1 MSDIIKDPTMIAA
14 LQDLARGVKSERDL
28 AALTQ
33 DLLKITVEAS
43 LNAEMDAHLGYAKH
57 SPEGYGSGNSRNGY
71 GTKKLKSGHGVIEI
85 DTPRDRNGSFEPQL
99 VTKNQ
104 TRLSHFDDK
113 ILTLYAKGMSTRD
126 IVETFRELY
135 GAELSPTLVSHVTE
149 AVLGKVIEWQSR
161 PLDAL
166 YPILY
171 LDCIVVKIRQDKR
184 VINKAVYLALG
195 VTLEG
200 RKELLGLW
208 LSENEGAKFWLSVLT
223 ELKNRGVKDVL
234 IACVDGLTGFPEAIA
249 AAFPSTQVQLCIVHM
264 VRNSL
269 RFVSWKDRKTVAAG
283 LRKIYQSVTVTEA
296 EQELVAFAA
305 QWDGQYP
312 SISRS
317 WRNHWANLI
326 AFFDYPDEIRKIIYT
341 TNAIESINS
350 VIRKAINQRKL
361 FPNDDSA
368 MKVIYLA
375 IENASKKWSMPLRD
389 WKPAINQFMIMFPDR
404 MPSKF
409 NRGLHGLFYTLAYR
423 AILDKALLAIQ
434 QYPQIGHVRPELSVA
449 HRLFPAGRHII
460 IYRVRDNAVYVSRI
474 LHERMDITRH
484 L

>member
-1 MSDIIKDPTMIAA
+1 MSDIIKDPTIISA

-43 LNAEMDAHLGYAKH
+43 LNAEMDAHLGYTKH
-57 SPEGYGSGNSRNGY
+57 SPDGYGSVNSRNGY
-71 GTKKLKSGHGVIEI
+71 GTKKLKSGHGIIEI
-85 DTPRDRNGSFEPQL
+85 ETPRDRNGSFEPQF
-99 VTKNQ
+99 VAKNQ
-104 TRLSHFDDK
+104 TRLTHFDDK

-135 GAELSPTLVSHVTE
+135 GADISPTLVSNVTE

-195 VTLEG
+195 VNLEG
-200 RKELLGLW
+200 KKELLGLW
-208 LSENEGAKFWLSVLT
+208 LSENEGAKFWLSVMT

-249 AAFPSTQVQLCIVHM
+249 AAFPRTQVQLCIVHM

-269 RFVSWKDRKTVAAG
+269 RFVSWKDRKQVAAG
-283 LRKIYQSVTVTEA
+283 LKKIYQSVTVTEA
-296 EQELVAFAA
+296 EQELEAFAE
-305 QWDGQYP
+305 QWDRQYP

-317 WRNHWANLI
+317 WRSHWANLI

-350 VIRKAINQRKL
+350 VIRKATDQRKL
-361 FPNDDSA
+361 FPNDDA
-368 MKVIYLA
+368 ALKVIYLA
-375 IENASKKWSMPLRD
+375 IENAAKKWSMPLRD

-404 MPSKF
+404 MP
-409 NRGLHGLFYTLAYR
+409 H
-423 AILDKALLAIQ
+423 
-434 QYPQIGHVRPELSVA
+434 
-449 HRLFPAGRHII
+449 
-460 IYRVRDNAVYVSRI
+460 
-474 LHERMDITRH
+474 
-484 L
+484 

>member
-14 LQDLARGVKSERDL
+14 LQDLARGIKSERDL

-43 LNAEMDAHLGYAKH
+43 LNAEMDAHLGYARH

-71 GTKKLKSGHGVIEI
+71 GTKKLKSGHGIIEI

-135 GAELSPTLVSHVTE
+135 GADISPTLVSNVTE
-149 AVLGKVIEWQSR
+149 AVLSKVVEWQSR

-195 VTLEG
+195 VSLEG
-200 RKELLGLW
+200 KKELLGLW

-223 ELKNRGVKDVL
+223 ELKNRGVKDVF
-234 IACVDGLTGFPEAIA
+234 IACVDGLTGFPEAVA
-249 AAFPSTQVQLCIVHM
+249 AAFPRTQVQLCIVHM

-296 EQELVAFAA
+296 ELELEAFAA

-350 VIRKAINQRKL
+350 VIRKAIDQRKL
-361 FPNDDSA
+361 FPNDDAA

-404 MPSKF
+404 MP
-409 NRGLHGLFYTLAYR
+409 N
-423 AILDKALLAIQ
+423 
-434 QYPQIGHVRPELSVA
+434 
-449 HRLFPAGRHII
+449 
-460 IYRVRDNAVYVSRI
+460 
-474 LHERMDITRH
+474 
-484 L
+484 

>member
-1 MSDIIKDPTMIAA
+1 MSDIIKDPTLISA
-14 LQDLARGVKSERDL
+14 LQELARGVKSERDL

-43 LNAEMDAHLGYAKH
+43 LNAEMDDHLGYPKH
-57 SPEGYGSGNSRNGY
+57 SPEGYGTGNSRNGY

-85 DTPRDRNGSFEPQL
+85 ETPRDRNGSFEPQF
-99 VTKNQ
+99 VAKNQ

-113 ILTLYAKGMSTRD
+113 ILALYARGMSTRD

-135 GAELSPTLVSHVTE
+135 GADISPALVSKVTE
-149 AVLGKVIEWQSR
+149 AVLDKVIEWQSR

-184 VINKAVYLALG
+184 VINKAIYLVLG
-195 VTLEG
+195 VTQEG
-200 RKELLGLW
+200 KKDLLGLW

-223 ELKNRGVKDVL
+223 ELKNRGVKDVF

-249 AAFPSTQVQLCIVHM
+249 AVFPKTQVQLCIVHM
-264 VRNSL
+264 MRNSL
-269 RFVSWKDRKTVAAG
+269 RFVSWKDRKQVAAD
-283 LRKIYQSVTVTEA
+283 LKNIYRSVTVAEA
-296 EQELVAFAA
+296 EQELEVFA
-305 QWDGQYP
+305 QRWDRQYP

-317 WRNHWANLI
+317 WRNHWVNLI

-350 VIRKAINQRKL
+350 VIRKATDQRKL
-361 FPNDDSA
+361 FPHDEAA

-389 WKPAINQFMIMFPDR
+389 WKPAMNQFMIMFPDR
-404 MPSKF
+404 MP
-409 NRGLHGLFYTLAYR
+409 N
-423 AILDKALLAIQ
+423 
-434 QYPQIGHVRPELSVA
+434 
-449 HRLFPAGRHII
+449 
-460 IYRVRDNAVYVSRI
+460 
-474 LHERMDITRH
+474 
-484 L
+484 

>member
-1 MSDIIKDPTMIAA
+1 MSDIIKDPTIISA

-43 LNAEMDAHLGYAKH
+43 LNAEMDAHLGYTKH
-57 SPEGYGSGNSRNGY
+57 SPGGYGSGNSRNGY
-71 GTKKLKSGHGVIEI
+71 GTKKLKSGHGIIEI
-85 DTPRDRNGSFEPQL
+85 ETPRDRNGSFEPQF
-99 VTKNQ
+99 VAKNQ
-104 TRLSHFDDK
+104 TRLTHFDDK

-135 GAELSPTLVSHVTE
+135 GADISPTLVSNVTE

-195 VTLEG
+195 VNLEG
-200 RKELLGLW
+200 KKELLGLW
-208 LSENEGAKFWLSVLT
+208 LSENEGAKFWLSVMT

-249 AAFPSTQVQLCIVHM
+249 AAFPRTQVQLCIVHM

-269 RFVSWKDRKTVAAG
+269 RFVSWKDRKQVAAG
-283 LRKIYQSVTVTEA
+283 LKKIYQSVTVTEA
-296 EQELVAFAA
+296 EQELEAFAE
-305 QWDGQYP
+305 QWDRQYP
-312 SISRS
+312 SINRS
-317 WRNHWANLI
+317 WRNHWPHLI

-350 VIRKAINQRKL
+350 VIRKATDQRKL
-361 FPNDDSA
+361 FPNDDA
-368 MKVIYLA
+368 ALKVIYLA
-375 IENASKKWSMPLRD
+375 IEQAAKKWSMPLRD

-404 MPSKF
+404 MP
-409 NRGLHGLFYTLAYR
+409 H
-423 AILDKALLAIQ
+423 
-434 QYPQIGHVRPELSVA
+434 
-449 HRLFPAGRHII
+449 
-460 IYRVRDNAVYVSRI
+460 
-474 LHERMDITRH
+474 
-484 L
+484 

>member
-1 MSDIIKDPTMIAA
+1 MSDIIKDPTIISA

-43 LNAEMDAHLGYAKH
+43 LNAEMDEHLGYAKH

-71 GTKKLKSGHGVIEI
+71 GTKKLKSGHGILEIE
-85 DTPRDRNGSFEPQL
+85 TPRDRNGSFEPQF
-99 VTKNQ
+99 VAKNQ

-135 GAELSPTLVSHVTE
+135 GADISPTLVSNVTE
-149 AVLGKVIEWQSR
+149 AVLGKVLEWQSR

-200 RKELLGLW
+200 KKELLGLW

-223 ELKNRGVKDVL
+223 ELKNRGVKDVF
-234 IACVDGLTGFPEAIA
+234 IACVDGLTGFPDAIA
-249 AAFPSTQVQLCIVHM
+249 AAFPRTQVQLCIVHM

-283 LRKIYQSVTVTEA
+283 LKKIYQSVTVTEA
-296 EQELVAFAA
+296 ELELEAFAA

-317 WRNHWANLI
+317 WRNHWTNLI
-326 AFFDYPDEIRKIIYT
+326 AFFDYPDQIRKIIYT

-350 VIRKAINQRKL
+350 VIRKATDQRKL
-361 FPNDDSA
+361 FPNDDAA

-404 MPSKF
+404 MP
-409 NRGLHGLFYTLAYR
+409 N
-423 AILDKALLAIQ
+423 
-434 QYPQIGHVRPELSVA
+434 
-449 HRLFPAGRHII
+449 
-460 IYRVRDNAVYVSRI
+460 
-474 LHERMDITRH
+474 
-484 L
+484 